1 MEACLNPAPTTPMSS
16 ATPSATGPP
25 ADGEE
30 PPAAPEL
37 SKLSRTWTSLDR
49 LGLDRLGLTQAIG
62 GLALGLITLYSSYD
76 HITINGRTFPI
87 PQQWGITFI
96 LASVAIFFV
105 DAQLASRSRLRAEQA
120 AARMADEANR
130 RVSTDIENC
139 TTSDTEK

>member
-1 MEACLNPAPTTPMSS
+1 MSS

-37 SKLSRTWTSLDR
+37 STPSRTWTGLDR

-62 GLALGLITLYSSYD
+62 GLALGLITLFSSYD
-76 HITINGRTFPI
+76 HITISGRTFPI

-96 LASVAIFFV
+96 VASVAIFFV
-105 DAQLASRSRLRAEQA
+105 DAQLASGSRLRAEQA
-120 AARMADEANR
+120 AA
-130 RVSTDIENC
+130 
-139 TTSDTEK
+139 

>member
-1 MEACLNPAPTTPMSS
+1 MSS

-37 SKLSRTWTSLDR
+37 SKLSRTWTGLDR

-62 GLALGLITLYSSYD
+62 GLALGLITLFSSYD
-76 HITINGRTFPI
+76 HITISGRTFPI

-96 LASVAIFFV
+96 VA
-105 DAQLASRSRLRAEQA
+105 
-120 AARMADEANR
+120 
-130 RVSTDIENC
+130 
-139 TTSDTEK
+139 